1 MIVQDMQAASSYF
14 TRSSSKSR
22 KYFRILLSETL
33 QYNPSATLDWAADWT
48 LDTGQHVPD
57 I

>member
-22 KYFRILLSETL
+22 KYFWILLSETL
-33 QYNPSATLDWAADWT
+33 QYNPSATLDWAGDWT